1 MSSKMRDRVVIT
13 VYVLSDQLDMTLV
26 SLNDFSLVN
35 AFVP

>member
-13 VYVLSDQLDMTLV
+13 VYVLSDPLDMTLV
-26 SLNDFSLVN
+26 CLNDFSLVN